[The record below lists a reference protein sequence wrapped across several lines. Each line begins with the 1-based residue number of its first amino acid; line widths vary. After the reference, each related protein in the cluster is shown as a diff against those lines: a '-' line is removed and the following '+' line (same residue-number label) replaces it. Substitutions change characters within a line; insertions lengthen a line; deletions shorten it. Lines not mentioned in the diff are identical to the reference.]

1 MKQDSFTLAQWVCV
15 VCIRES
21 EEKQRK
27 EKVHLVTFH
36 TRTSTSDLCCNSCGF
51 QPFLHTSPKPLT
63 TNLCGVPGTSCWKPG
78 SCWPPVKE
86 DPLHHGGDTLT
97 VQLSLSEEGP
107 LPPHTHFLLWW
118 LKDKHNDTNC
128 SQSLSFLTQVQLWMC
143 ALVHPTQIF
152 TQWHSHKLSLNPS
165 SHTPHSRYMANKTIL
180 LLIPT
185 FTHTHTH
192 KHTWIHTLELDHY
205 ALMYSGLSLQV
216 TWPLLS
222 CLSEGE
228 EPIQPD
234 GSRSEWLWTTGR
246 VNM

>member
-1 MKQDSFTLAQWVCV
+1 MWSPRYKLLKTWQLLASCEGGPSPSWWWHLNCPALAQWG
-15 VCIRES
+15 R
-21 EEKQRK
+21 
-27 EKVHLVTFH
+27 
-36 TRTSTSDLCCNSCGF
+36 
-51 QPFLHTSPKPLT
+51 PPAT
-63 TNLCGVPGTSCWKPG
+63 T
-78 SCWPPVKE
+78 
-86 DPLHHGGDTLT
+86 
-97 VQLSLSEEGP
+97 
-107 LPPHTHFLLWW
+107 HTHFLLWW

-234 GSRSEWLWTTGR
+234 GSRSERLWTTGR